1 MDLDFGPSRTEK
13 KSHELESDV
22 SAKGHTESGIFCNK
36 INCEYSFVEMFVF
49 MINKNICNLGN
60 KEKVRCNSGNET
72 YRACEKVE
80 AIGQIN
86 TVFRIRVPL
95 SGSGFC
101 FFFLCPNPEK
111 HTKFLI
117 LDQCG
122 GVGSV
127 PDLDPCCKRGL

>member
-22 SAKGHTESGIFCNK
+22 SAKGHTESGIFRNK

-86 TVFRIRVPL
+86 SVSDPGPFVRIRIGLFLPVSESGKTHKIFNFGSVWRSRVG
-95 SGSGFC
+95 SGSGSM
-101 FFFLCPNPEK
+101 L
-111 HTKFLI
+111 
-117 LDQCG
+117 
-122 GVGSV
+122 
-127 PDLDPCCKRGL
+127 